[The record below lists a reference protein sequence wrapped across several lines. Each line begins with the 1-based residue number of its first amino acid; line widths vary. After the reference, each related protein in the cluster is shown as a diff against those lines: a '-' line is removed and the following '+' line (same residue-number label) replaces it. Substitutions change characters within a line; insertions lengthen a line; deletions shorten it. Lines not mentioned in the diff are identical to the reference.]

1 MIDPTTQYIVYKQRE
16 NELMRQI
23 ERKLAAR
30 DQGSLV
36 ETHQPW
42 NVKTVQQMI
51 EKAFSRLLSV
61 RRHSVAKNSS
71 QA

>member
-23 ERKLAAR
+23 ERNLAAR

-36 ETHQPW
+36 ETHRSW
-42 NVKTVQQMI
+42 NIKTVQQMI
-51 EKAFSRLLSV
+51 GQAFSRLLFV
-61 RRHSVAKNSS
+61 RRHAVARNSG

>member
-1 MIDPTTQYIVYKQRE
+1 MVDPTTQYIVYKQRE

-30 DQGSLV
+30 SQGSSV
-36 ETHQPW
+36 ETHRPW
-42 NVKTVQQMI
+42 NAKTVQHMI
-51 EKAFSRLLSV
+51 EKAFSRLLSI
-61 RRHSVAKNSS
+61 RRRVVAKNSG

>member
-30 DQGSLV
+30 SQGSLV
-36 ETHQPW
+36 DTHRPW
-42 NVKTVQQMI
+42 NIKTARQMI
-51 EKAFSRLLSV
+51 EKAFSRPLFI
-61 RRHSVAKNSS
+61 RRRVVAKNSG